1 MFETVSHVHIFF
13 ACGQQQTLLNL
24 VVAIIILY
32 TQQQQLE
39 KSVYFF
45 FFVPLDDDDD
55 QNDDDHH
62 FATENG
68 RQRIYKEILLQ
79 YMRVGIIFQMWL
91 DDEEGIP

>member
-1 MFETVSHVHIFF
+1 LWHHSSW
-13 ACGQQQTLLNL
+13 
-24 VVAIIILY
+24 
-32 TQQQQLE
+32 E
-39 KSVYFF
+39 KYFF
-45 FFVPLDDDDD
+45 FFVPLDDDDRD
-55 QNDDDHH
+55 DDDHH